1 MKTEIAHL
9 QLRLPDGMEHRA
21 QRIGRLVAE
30 SLARREG
37 LPAGR
42 IDTLPVGPLRID
54 PRRSDRA
61 LADGI
66 AGSIVQAVASRLKGP

>member
-1 MKTEIAHL
+1 MKTEISHL
-9 QLRLPDGMEHRA
+9 QLRLPPGMAHRA

-30 SLARREG
+30 SLARRGG

-42 IDTLPVGPLRID
+42 IDTLPVGPLHID
-54 PRRSDRA
+54 ARRSDRA

-66 AGSIVQAVASRLKGP
+66 AGAIVRAVQTRLKGA